1 MQEGDSLWASVIQSV
16 HDGEK
21 KGKFSFF
28 AVGIEPA
35 NMEILKNIAPP
46 IRPPILLK
54 QGKFKEMFVWL
65 SKSQQRVSGSK
76 PGDQTELPPPAGW
89 GQIAS

>member
-1 MQEGDSLWASVIQSV
+1 
-16 HDGEK
+16 
-21 KGKFSFF
+21 
-28 AVGIEPA
+28 
-35 NMEILKNIAPP
+35 
-46 IRPPILLK
+46 LK